1 LAFAPGYC
9 VAFKMQSDEVYKIK
23 PFVTPIEEASGHWQL
38 NWN

>member
-1 LAFAPGYC
+1 LAFEPGEC

-23 PFVTPIEEASGHWQL
+23 PFVTPIEEASGHLQL